1 MSLYTWFLLFLKNWG
16 LCNSLRRF
24 LNRLNPL
31 CALNQLIGALALKYS
46 SDMQLL
52 NVLLLIYERLKL
64 LTYLVLQ
71 LNILGIWVNY
81 LSYQI
86 YCFLIYLNWFL
97 LNKSFNFI
105 LGLGL
110 VLDRLN
116 LIAININSTTLRRRR
131 WGRIYKIIG
140 GFNELSLRIRS
151 HQLLLDLLIEDRFVM
166 LSKLS
171 SIQFLLLV
179 RFFYQYFGG
188 RSATIIGHLVKVIR
202 IFVIFSA

>member
-52 NVLLLIYERLKL
+52 NVLLLIYECLKL
-64 LTYLVLQ
+64 LAYLVLQ
-71 LNILGIWVNY
+71 LNILRIWVNY

-86 YCFLIYLNWFL
+86 YCILIYLNWFL
-97 LNKSFNFI
+97 LNKSLHFV

-110 VLDRLN
+110 VLHRLN
-116 LIAININSTTLRRRR
+116 LITIYINNTLRRRQ
-131 WGRIYKIIG
+131 WGRIYKIIW
-140 GFNELSLRIRS
+140 GFNELPLRIRS

-188 RSATIIGHLVKVIR
+188 RSATIVGHLVKVIR